1 MTEQVIPVGRH
12 RRLPGAE
19 GGIQRWLRV
28 SLIVLMGGLAGAAGF
43 IAALTVRQQNLFE
56 ALTRYNSM
64 FETTLG
70 AVEFMRLQTEIAAY
84 AFPDM
89 PVERAD
95 VQLRL
100 DVLRNR
106 LSVLRQGEVRM
117 LIRRNPENAGLLD
130 RLEET
135 IDRVQAL
142 LDRPASG
149 ENSREMLLLLGT
161 LNVPMIRLAASTH
174 MEGSNLVGEDQAELR
189 GLYVA
194 FIAVLLAMI
203 AAGAGLSLL
212 LVQQNRQIRRIALED
227 PLTGLPNRRA
237 LLDRLEELLAPPAR
251 RGAGRAPLR
260 VPMLLLDLDSFKDVN
275 DTLGHVAGDGM
286 LREIAARLRGSVPGD
301 GPGKEAGKNPGK
313 EPGEYMVAR
322 LGGDEF
328 AVLPPPGLK
337 REALSDLAMRL
348 GRVVNQPLELEG
360 RMIMPGVSIGIADLV
375 PGRGDAVTLMRHAD
389 LALYEAKGEGRNTCR
404 FFEER
409 LLQAVEE
416 RQRLQSDLVAAL
428 HEGQFEVHYQPQV
441 HLADGR
447 ITGLEA
453 LLRWRH
459 PRLGLIGPQSFIPV
473 AEQSG
478 LIVPIGNWVLRQAC
492 TDAAQWPEEIRLAVN
507 LSPRQFADGGLLIAV
522 ARALA
527 ASGISARRLE
537 LEVTESLLLD
547 DDAGVLA
554 TLAELRELGIGIA
567 LDDFGIAYSSFD
579 YLRRFRFEKIK
590 IDRSFVHGMATR
602 PECLAIVRTMADLAR
617 RLGMATMVEG
627 LENEELVRLA
637 LEAGYTEGQG
647 FHFDGPLTA
656 AEVLQRLERVPQY
669 G

>member
-1 MTEQVIPVGRH
+1 MGR
-12 RRLPGAE
+12 RRHLPGAE

-28 SLIVLMGGLAGAAGF
+28 SLIVLMAGLAAAAAC
-43 IAALTVRQQNLFE
+43 IAVLTIRQQNLFE

-70 AVEFMRLQTEIAAY
+70 AVEFMRLQTDVAAY
-84 AFPDM
+84 ALPNM

-106 LSVLRQGEVRM
+106 LSVLREGEVRM

-135 IDRVQAL
+135 IGRVQAL
-142 LDRPASG
+142 LDQPASD
-149 ENSREMLLLLGT
+149 ENSREMLLLLGE
-161 LNVPMIRLAASTH
+161 LNVPMVRLAASTH
-174 MEGSNLVGEDQAELR
+174 MEGSNLVGEDQGELR

-237 LLDRLEELLAPPAR
+237 LLDRLAELLAAPAR
-251 RGAGRAPLR
+251 RGSGRGARRR
-260 VPMLLLDLDSFKDVN
+260 VPMLLLDLDCFKDVN

-286 LREIAARLRGSVPGD
+286 LREIARRLRGSVPKG
-301 GPGKEAGKNPGK
+301 GPGKD
-313 EPGEYMVAR
+313 PGEYMVAR

-348 GRVVNQPLELEG
+348 GRVVNRPLEMEG
-360 RMIMPGVSIGIADLV
+360 RLIMPGVSIGIADLA
-375 PGRGDAVTLMRHAD
+375 PGQGDAVTLMRHAD

-409 LLQAVEE
+409 LLEAAEE
-416 RQRLQSDLVAAL
+416 RQRLQSDLAVAL
-428 HEGQFEVHYQPQV
+428 REGQFEVHYQPQV
-441 HLADGR
+441 HLVDGR

-478 LIVPIGNWVLRQAC
+478 LIVPIGDWVLRQAC
-492 TDAAQWPEEIRLAVN
+492 TDAARWPEEIRLAVN

-527 ASGISARRLE
+527 ASGLPARRLE
-537 LEVTESLLLD
+537 LEITESLLLQ

-554 TLAELRELGIGIA
+554 ALAELRELGIGIA

-590 IDRSFVHGMATR
+590 IDRSFVHAMATR
-602 PECLAIVRTMADLAR
+602 PDCLAIVRTMADLAR
-617 RLGMATMVEG
+617 RLGMATTVEG
-627 LENEELVRLA
+627 LESEELVRLA
-637 LEAGYTEGQG
+637 LQAGYTEGQG
-647 FHFDGPLTA
+647 YYFDGPLTA
-656 AEVLQRLERVPQY
+656 ARVLERLERAPQY

>member
-1 MTEQVIPVGRH
+1 MTEQVIPVGRR

-28 SLIVLMGGLAGAAGF
+28 SLIVLMAGLAGAAGF
-43 IAALTVRQQNLFE
+43 IAALTVRQQSLFE

-70 AVEFMRLQTEIAAY
+70 AVEFMRLQTEVAAY
-84 AFPDM
+84 ALPNM

-106 LSVLRQGEVRM
+106 LSVLREGEVRM
-117 LIRRNPENAGLLD
+117 LIRRNPENAGLLEQ
-130 RLEET
+130 LGET
-135 IDRVQAL
+135 IERVQAL
-142 LDRPASG
+142 LDRPASE
-149 ENSREMLLLLGT
+149 ENSREMLLLLGE
-161 LNVPMIRLAASTH
+161 LNVPMVRLAASTH
-174 MEGSNLVGEDQAELR
+174 MEGSNLVGEDQGKLR

-237 LLDRLEELLAPPAR
+237 LLDRLAELLAPPAR
-251 RGAGRAPLR
+251 RGTGRPPPR

-286 LREIAARLRGSVPGD
+286 LREIAARLRGSVPGE
-301 GPGKEAGKNPGK
+301 GPGKGM
-313 EPGEYMVAR
+313 GEYMVAR

-337 REALSDLAMRL
+337 REALSELTMRL

-360 RMIMPGVSIGIADLV
+360 RMIMPGVSIGIAELA
-375 PGRGDAVTLMRHAD
+375 PGQGDAVTLMRHAD
-389 LALYEAKGEGRNTCR
+389 LALYEAKREGRNTCR

-409 LLQAVEE
+409 LLQAAEE
-416 RQRLQSDLVAAL
+416 RQRLQSDLVTAL

-459 PRLGLIGPQSFIPV
+459 PRLGLIGPQSFIPI

-492 TDAAQWPEEIRLAVN
+492 IDAAQWPEEIRLAVN

-527 ASGISARRLE
+527 ASGIPARRLE

-590 IDRSFVHGMATR
+590 IDRSFVHCMATR

-647 FHFDGPLTA
+647 FHFDGSLTA

>member
-1 MTEQVIPVGRH
+1 MTEQVIPVGRR

-70 AVEFMRLQTEIAAY
+70 AVEFMRLQTEVAAY
-84 AFPDM
+84 ALPNM

-130 RLEET
+130 RLGET
-135 IDRVQAL
+135 IERMQAL
-142 LDRPASG
+142 LDRPASE
-149 ENSREMLLLLGT
+149 ENSREMLLLLGE

-174 MEGSNLVGEDQAELR
+174 MEGSNLVGEDQGELR

-237 LLDRLEELLAPPAR
+237 LLDRLAELLAPPAR
-251 RGAGRAPLR
+251 RGNGRPPPR

-275 DTLGHVAGDGM
+275 DTLGHAAGDGM
-286 LREIAARLRGSVPGD
+286 LREIAARLRGSVPGE
-301 GPGKEAGKNPGK
+301 GAGKGM
-313 EPGEYMVAR
+313 GEHMLAR

-337 REALSDLAMRL
+337 REALSELAMRL
-348 GRVVNQPLELEG
+348 GRVVNRPLELEG
-360 RMIMPGVSIGIADLV
+360 RMIMPGVSIGIADLA
-375 PGRGDAVTLMRHAD
+375 PGQGDAVTLMRHAD

-409 LLQAVEE
+409 LLQAAEE

-428 HEGQFEVHYQPQV
+428 HEGHFEVHYQPQV

-453 LLRWRH
+453 LLRWQH

-522 ARALA
+522 AQALA

-554 TLAELRELGIGIA
+554 TLAELRGLGIGIA

-627 LENEELVRLA
+627 LENEELVGLA

>member
-1 MTEQVIPVGRH
+1 MTEQVKPVGRR

-43 IAALTVRQQNLFE
+43 IASLTVRQQNLFE

-70 AVEFMRLQTEIAAY
+70 AVEFMRLQTELAAY
-84 AFPDM
+84 AMPNM

-100 DVLRNR
+100 DILRNR

-142 LDRPASG
+142 LDQPASD
-149 ENSREMLLLLGT
+149 ESSREMLLLLGA
-161 LNVPMIRLAASTH
+161 LNVPMIRLAAATH
-174 MEGSNLVGEDQAELR
+174 MVGSNLVGEDQAELR

-203 AAGAGLSLL
+203 AAGVGLSAL

-237 LLDRLEELLAPPAR
+237 LLDRLAERLAPPAR
-251 RGAGRAPLR
+251 RGAARGSGRGAHRR
-260 VPMLLLDLDSFKDVN
+260 VPMLLLDLDCFKDVN
-275 DTLGHVAGDGM
+275 DTLGHVAGDDM
-286 LREIAARLRGSVPGD
+286 LREIARRLRGSVPEE
-301 GPGKEAGKNPGK
+301 GPE
-313 EPGEYMVAR
+313 EYMVAR

-328 AVLPPPGLK
+328 AVLPPLGLK

-348 GRVVNQPLELEG
+348 GRVVNRPLEMEG
-360 RMIMPGVSIGIADLV
+360 RLIMPGVSIGIADLA
-375 PGRGDAVTLMRHAD
+375 PGRGDAVMLMRHAD

-409 LLQAVEE
+409 LLQAAEE

-492 TDAAQWPEEIRLAVN
+492 TDATQWPEEIRLAVN

>member
-1 MTEQVIPVGRH
+1 MTEQVIPVGRR

-70 AVEFMRLQTEIAAY
+70 AVEFMRLQTEVAAY
-84 AFPDM
+84 ALPNM
-89 PVERAD
+89 PVEHAD

-130 RLEET
+130 RLGET
-135 IDRVQAL
+135 IERVQAL
-142 LDRPASG
+142 LDRPASE
-149 ENSREMLLLLGT
+149 ENSREMLLLLGE

-174 MEGSNLVGEDQAELR
+174 MEGSNLVGEDQGELR

-237 LLDRLEELLAPPAR
+237 LLDRLAELLAPPAR
-251 RGAGRAPLR
+251 RGTGRPPPR

-286 LREIAARLRGSVPGD
+286 LREIAARLRGSVPGE
-301 GPGKEAGKNPGK
+301 GPGKGM
-313 EPGEYMVAR
+313 GEYMVAR

-337 REALSDLAMRL
+337 REALSELAMRL
-348 GRVVNQPLELEG
+348 GRVVNRPLELEG
-360 RMIMPGVSIGIADLV
+360 RMIMPGVSIGIADLA
-375 PGRGDAVTLMRHAD
+375 PGQGDAVTLMRHAD

-409 LLQAVEE
+409 LLQAAEE
-416 RQRLQSDLVAAL
+416 RQRLQSDLAVAL

-492 TDAAQWPEEIRLAVN
+492 TDAVQWPEEIRLAVN